1 MKINGTNIST
11 IPEQLSL
18 ITKAIASLLELTDIC
33 SSTPEIRYG
42 SDLTEMVGV
51 PGVFF
56 EHKEGNIVGIYAG
69 GTDISEIVSQATW
82 NACEEQAEQIYI
94 SETAER
100 RTASAQNSADI
111 KAGK

>member
-1 MKINGTNIST
+1 MKINGTNIKEIPAQLAAIST
-11 IPEQLSL
+11 L
-18 ITKAIASLLELTDIC
+18 IASLIEVTDVC
-33 SSTPEIRYG
+33 ATTPEIRSG

>member
-11 IPEQLSL
+11 IPEQLAAMSVL
-18 ITKAIASLLELTDIC
+18 IASLIEVTDVC
-33 SSTPEIRYG
+33 ATTPEIRYG

-56 EHKEGNIVGIYAG
+56 SHSKGNVEGIYAG

-82 NACEEQAEQIYI
+82 NACEEQAEQLYI
-94 SETAER
+94 SETVER